1 MSRTP
6 LYVMGMVLF
15 GCLNTETTKM
25 QFTLFSRG
33 IDGDLKPFHK
43 PWQAVFTM
51 FMAMDVVLI
60 YHVILSS
67 RKREMVID
75 GAEEKGKPLLNGEV
89 APVTGLRRF
98 FYVGMPAVFDLLG
111 TGFGMIGFVFLPASI
126 NQMLRGST
134 IVFSAIFSV
143 AFLGKKMLAYN
154 WLGVC
159 LCVLGICLVGLST
172 VLGATHAAA
181 TSGPGGANSSGAL
194 FGMCMNLLGQV
205 FAASQIITE
214 EKMLKTMKIPP
225 MQVVGYEGVWGTII
239 MITVVFPLLY
249 VLPGSDNGSLEN
261 VYDTYL
267 MLSNN
272 HTLLALICLYIFSC
286 STYNIAGML
295 VTGALSAVHRT
306 MLEASRTMFIWL
318 FGLTVH
324 YFISPTAGFGEVW
337 TPYSYIQ
344 LMGFLVVIMGQT
356 VYGGLLRVPGLVYDD
371 AKLPVPTQSP
381 ASLYSAAAVALPD
394 GDGEER
400 EDIDKL

>member
-1 MSRTP
+1 
-6 LYVMGMVLF
+6 MVLF

-25 QFTLFSRG
+25 QFTLLSRG
-33 IDGDLKPFHK
+33 IDGHLKDFHK

-51 FMAMDVVLI
+51 FCAMDVVLI
-60 YHVILSS
+60 YHVILS
-67 RKREMVID
+67 RRTRTLVVDAPEN
-75 GAEEKGKPLLNGEV
+75 GKPLLDGE
-89 APVTGLRRF
+89 ASPPVTGLRRF
-98 FYVGMPAVFDLLG
+98 FYVGVPAVFDLLG

-134 IVFSAIFSV
+134 IVFSSVFSV
-143 AFLGKKMLAYN
+143 LFLGKKMFAYN

-159 LCVLGICLVGLST
+159 LCVLGISLVGLSN
-172 VLGATHAAA
+172 VLGASA
-181 TSGPGGANSSGAL
+181 SSSSGGSGTSSSAAL
-194 FGMCMNLLGQV
+194 FGMSMNLLGQV
-205 FAASQIITE
+205 FASSQIITE
-214 EKMLKTMKIPP
+214 EKMLKSMKIPP
-225 MQVVGYEGVWGTII
+225 MQVVGYEGVWGTLI
-239 MITVVFPLLY
+239 MISVVFPLLY
-249 VLPGSDNGSLEN
+249 VLPGSDNGSIEN

-344 LMGFLVVIMGQT
+344 LMGFLVVITGQT
-356 VYGGLLRVPGLVYDD
+356 VYGGLLRVPGLHYDD

-381 ASLYSAAAVALPD
+381 ASLYSAAGVALPD
-394 GDGEER
+394 GEGDGG
-400 EDIDKL
+400 EDLDKL